1 MFDNYFGVEGE
12 IRCSIIYKSIF
23 DKEIRTWLIKRIT
36 DKQWQKEKL
45 IQLGLKTCTIF
56 FNSSKSKPP

>member
-1 MFDNYFGVEGE
+1 MFDNYFGVAEK

-45 IQLGLKTCTIF
+45 IQLGLKT
-56 FNSSKSKPP
+56 